1 MDGLELK
8 FVGSSWYLGAYLGPW
23 EDLEAWVKP
32 KVEAWTHGVRTLD
45 KIYMRHP
52 QYSYYGLGILLQL

>member
-45 KIYMRHP
+45 KIYKRHP
-52 QYSYYGLGILLQL
+52 Q